1 MSKESR
7 NVVLF
12 YDTNKQA
19 VSAKSA
25 KSIETVKWCCTIILS
40 LAIKK

>member
-25 KSIETVKWCCTIILS
+25 KVLR
-40 LAIKK
+40 LLNGVVL